1 MINRQAKM
9 LKEILNIFLMIDLR
23 MAFHMFFILKHY
35 LNAYT
40 PYGKNDDKNIRRISR
55 KQKHQEEMK
64 REIKRKIQKEAY
76 PFGTR
81 RVHQSFFFAHHHCV
95 EHLVSHPLP
104 IPWQERM
111 LCILFLIHLF
121 IAS

>member
-40 PYGKNDDKNIRRISR
+40 PYGKNDDKNIRRISQ

-81 RVHQSFFFAHHHCV
+81 RVHQSFFFC
-95 EHLVSHPLP
+95 SSPL
-104 IPWQERM
+104 
-111 LCILFLIHLF
+111 C
-121 IAS
+121 